1 VSEPTWLS
9 IEEVIETNKDVVAR
23 TGEPFLILNRGV
35 LESAVASPAN
45 RYHYGRERDIVTLA
59 VGLLF
64 SLARNH
70 PFEQGNKRTA
80 FVSALTF
87 LEINGFTLALSNT
100 ELLGKQITLVIEG
113 KLDESDFL
121 EFLQPYVISRHE

>member
-1 VSEPTWLS
+1 VSEPIWLA
-9 IEEVIETNKDVVAR
+9 IEEVVETNKDVVAR
-23 TGEPFLILNRGV
+23 TREPFLILNHGI
-35 LESAVASPAN
+35 LESAVTSPAN

-121 EFLQPYVISRHE
+121 EFLQPYVISSHE

>member
-1 VSEPTWLS
+1 MTEPIWLS
-9 IEEVIETNKDVVAR
+9 IEEVIETNRDVVLR
-23 TGEPFLILNRGV
+23 TGEPFLILNRGL

-45 RYHYGRERDIVTLA
+45 RYHYGGERDTVTLA

-70 PFEQGNKRTA
+70 AFEQGNKRTA
-80 FVSALTF
+80 FVSAPTF
-87 LEINGFTLALSNT
+87 LETNGFTLALSNT

-113 KLDESDFL
+113 KLDEPDFL
-121 EFLQPYVISRHE
+121 EFLQPYIVPNNE

>member
-1 VSEPTWLS
+1 MSEPIWLS
-9 IEEVIETNKDVVAR
+9 IEEVVETNKDVVAR

-80 FVSALTF
+80 FVSAVTF
-87 LEINGFTLALSNT
+87 LEMNGFTLAPSDT

-121 EFLQPYVISRHE
+121 EFLQPYVIPCHE

>member
-1 VSEPTWLS
+1 VSEPIWLS

-100 ELLGKQITLVIEG
+100 ALLGKQITLVIEG

-121 EFLQPYVISRHE
+121 EFLQPYVISSHE